1 MPLINNTNETYTK
14 NSYKIL
20 FRNIKYLNN
29 TIVFRNTPRNSNL
42 KSTFEKFNDNNK
54 IFEPWPINDNY
65 DYNNNNLL
73 LNCSFFISIISF
85 EFDEENNIYLL
96 DEGNDNC
103 PIGIFKFNAAGQ
115 FINKYSIYNRSNNN
129 NINLTNFVIDKINNY
144 YYIPFT
150 DISYDKKYEVGIFKR
165 KIDEKDKG
173 ECITL
178 NNDKFLSEERY
189 NYSDIF
195 KNYSN
200 YDKFL
205 EQNKMINIALSCDA
219 KYLLISPLSSRMI
232 YSILTQNLIK
242 SEKNISIN
250 DVKEA
255 YKNDISSALIS
266 SNLGNLYL
274 TGLEQKVIY
283 MAGQIDYDLSIF
295 DFKILDE
302 ISNYNDNDFPTH
314 LYITDGNL
322 LINYINIY
330 KNNSDSQLYINTK
343 IYIIPT
349 DKEKS
354 YIFKCGG
361 LIYKWNW
368 NSYIIWSFFCIIF
381 GLILAFVYIGNQQD
395 IDINKKN

>member
-1 MPLINNTNETYTK
+1 MQLINNTNEIYTN

-54 IFEPWPINDNY
+54 IFEPWPINDNC
-65 DYNNNNLL
+65 DYNNNNQL
-73 LNCSFFISIISF
+73 LNCSLFISIISF

-103 PIGIFKFNAAGQ
+103 PIRIFKFNAAGQ
-115 FINKYSIYNRSNNN
+115 FINKYTIYNRSNNK

-150 DISYDKKYEVGIFKR
+150 DISDDKKYKVGIFKR
-165 KIDEKDKG
+165 KIDDEKDNEGK
-173 ECITL
+173 CITL

-242 SEKNISIN
+242 SEKNISISV
-250 DVKEA
+250 VKEA
-255 YKNDISSALIS
+255 YKNDISSTLIS
-266 SNLGNLYL
+266 R
-274 TGLEQKVIY
+274 
-283 MAGQIDYDLSIF
+283 DR
-295 DFKILDE
+295 
-302 ISNYNDNDFPTH
+302 
-314 LYITDGNL
+314 
-322 LINYINIY
+322 
-330 KNNSDSQLYINTK
+330 
-343 IYIIPT
+343 
-349 DKEKS
+349 KS
-354 YIFKCGG
+354 
-361 LIYKWNW
+361 
-368 NSYIIWSFFCIIF
+368 
-381 GLILAFVYIGNQQD
+381 VV
-395 IDINKKN
+395 